1 MTATKL
7 FILLYRPLIVSNL
20 ITTQPAPPAM
30 LLIKVGGFSRH
41 SGVLAFLC
49 FLSSLCTQA
58 EALGTASLS
67 LCFVFFPPLQL
78 FPLLSLILHSL
89 ALTTLLFGTPGAG
102 SWLPAHDLWLL
113 RPVPVNL
120 PWLVG
125 ETSRP
130 SVLGLAIVGFE
141 GGVLGA
147 FVL

>member
-20 ITTQPAPPAM
+20 IITQPAPPAT

-49 FLSSLCTQA
+49 FLSSLCTQE
-58 EALGTASLS
+58 EALGTARLS
-67 LCFVFFPPLQL
+67 LCFLFSSPAAVSPSLPDPPLH
-78 FPLLSLILHSL
+78 I
-89 ALTTLLFGTPGAG
+89 ALTALLFGTPGAG
-102 SWLPAHDLWLL
+102 LWLPAHDLWLL

-120 PWLVG
+120 PWLVR

-130 SVLGLAIVGFE
+130 RVVGLAIVGFE

-147 FVL
+147 LVL